1 MCLNGEP
8 PQTYY
13 YVEIVVY
20 SGNVSGVFKVDI
32 SVDSKQLKF
41 AEFKKFDH
49 SRGAL
54 VSFSKLDPNP
64 IIATTWTALLFK

>member
-1 MCLNGEP
+1 MWLGGGP
-8 PQTYY
+8 YY

-20 SGNVSGVFKVDI
+20 SGNVSGVFKIDM
-32 SVDSKQLKF
+32 SVASKQLKF

-49 SRGAL
+49 SRGAV

-64 IIATTWTALLFK
+64 IIAS